1 LAVAA
6 SVASGT
12 NIIGFCSPNL
22 SSKCLH
28 NSCQFTILF
37 LQLGTAYTFII
48 ERILLSFMLI
58 LQLSDLSFQLP
69 HLVSLLCQLQ
79 AHSII
84 LLVDVGASRFD
95 EFALLFLEELFKTV

>member
-1 LAVAA
+1 
-6 SVASGT
+6 
-12 NIIGFCSPNL
+12 
-22 SSKCLH
+22 
-28 NSCQFTILF
+28 
-37 LQLGTAYTFII
+37 
-48 ERILLSFMLI
+48 MLI